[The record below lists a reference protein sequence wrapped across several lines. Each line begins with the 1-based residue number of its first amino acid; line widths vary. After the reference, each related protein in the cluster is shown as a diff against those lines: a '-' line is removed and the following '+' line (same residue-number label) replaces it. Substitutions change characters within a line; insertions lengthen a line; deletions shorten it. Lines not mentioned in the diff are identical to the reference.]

1 MSTSGRSGP
10 LAGTRVVEMASFIS
24 GPYAGMLLGDLG
36 AEVVKVELPGSGD
49 PFRQWGDREGAV
61 RPQFAAYNR
70 GKKSVTIDVRRDE
83 GRAAYIRLARTAD
96 VVIENFRPGT
106 ADELGVGYDA
116 LRAENARL
124 VYCAISGMGSSGP
137 YRDRPTY
144 DAIAQAMSGLWSV
157 LTDTR
162 EPRPIGPPMADQL
175 SGLYA
180 ALGIAAA
187 LASRGRSGLGQKVD
201 TSMLAAA
208 VAFMTEPMAGYTMT
222 GEIADQHARPRRSQ
236 SYAFVASD
244 GKPLAIHLSS
254 PTKFWEGLTD
264 AVGMPELRD
273 DARFRTKTDRIRA
286 YDELHDVLQRVIG
299 TKPRAEWLAVLERH
313 DVPVAPISDIAEVAA
328 DPQTAHLGLV
338 REFGTGDR
346 ALRLVGTAWTF
357 DGDATRDALPPPSL
371 GEHNAEI
378 FGALGYAPGDVAKM
392 KEAGAM

>member
-1 MSTSGRSGP
+1 MNTARMAGP
-10 LAGTRVVEMASFIS
+10 LEGTRVVEMASFIS

-49 PFRQWGDREGAV
+49 PFRQWGEREGAV

-70 GKKSVTIDVRRDE
+70 GKKSVTIDVRTE
-83 GRAAYIRLARTAD
+83 KGREAYVRLARSAD

-116 LRAENARL
+116 LRAQNARL

-180 ALGIAAA
+180 ALGVAAA
-187 LASRGRSGLGQKVD
+187 LAARGRSGLGQKVD

-236 SYAFVASD
+236 SYAFVAGD

-264 AVGMPELRD
+264 AVGMPQLRD
-273 DARFRTKTDRIRA
+273 DPRFRTKADRIRA
-286 YDELHDVLQRVIG
+286 YDALHDVLQGVIA
-299 TKPRAEWLAVLERH
+299 TRPRAEWLAVLERH

-338 REFGTGDR
+338 REFGTGER

-357 DGDATRDALPPPSL
+357 DGGGTRDALPPPAL

-378 FGALGYAPGDVAKM
+378 LGALGYAAGDIAKM
-392 KEAGAM
+392 KEAGAV